1 MACSFTSLIGQ
12 NSILVKGRFI
22 LEIQNNVIYK
32 TFNSDKADEYIEQ
45 SLLIMNL
52 DTKEV
57 DTLIKNT
64 FFIDVDKFS
73 DNETII
79 TDGRTISIYNINSK
93 ENYSLY
99 SQLDDDMTIINII
112 ANDNDIYF
120 FVQDYDNYRVLFYK
134 LRNNNNVHLL
144 YTFKYNELESPGIIS
159 SIDKNYAYI
168 RVGGI
173 LYSFNLK
180 SEILNRLTDNYVYT
194 FKLINDTLFCISS
207 NKDIISLELIE
218 KDNNFKRDIIIK
230 NIKYHYTD
238 TFLIFKG
245 VLYIHYSD
253 TKENYKIYN
262 QTLAYITKIP
272 LIEHNKLLVY
282 YINDDYFKLLYN

>member
-32 TFNSDKADEYIEQ
+32 TFNSDEADEYIEQ
-45 SLLIMNL
+45 NLLIMNL

-64 FFIDVDKFS
+64 FFIDVDKS
-73 DNETII
+73 IDNEIII

-93 ENYSLY
+93 ENYSVY
-99 SQLDDDMTIINII
+99 SQLDDDMPIIDVIT
-112 ANDNDIYF
+112 NDNDIYF

-134 LRNNNNVHLL
+134 MRKNNDVHLL

-218 KDNNFKRDIIIK
+218 KDNNFKRNIIIK

-238 TFLIFKG
+238 TFLIFKN

-262 QTLAYITKIP
+262 QILAYITKIP
-272 LIEHNKLLVY
+272 LIEHDKLSGY
-282 YINDDYFKLLYN
+282 YINDDYFELLYN

>member
-32 TFNSDKADEYIEQ
+32 TFNSDEADEYIEQ

-64 FFIDVDKFS
+64 FFIDVDKS
-73 DNETII
+73 IDNEIII

-93 ENYSLY
+93 ENYSVY
-99 SQLDDDMTIINII
+99 SQLDDDMPIIDVIT
-112 ANDNDIYF
+112 NDNDIYF

-134 LRNNNNVHLL
+134 MRKNNDVHLL

-218 KDNNFKRDIIIK
+218 KDNNFKRNIIIK

-238 TFLIFKG
+238 TFLIFKN

-272 LIEHNKLLVY
+272 LIEHDKLSGY
-282 YINDDYFKLLYN
+282 YINDDYFELLYN